1 MMVIWAVVFAI
12 VSQAFCFVITLGE
25 VVVLDHPVWGC
36 DIDSIIYDFDRGGS
50 AVMDLS
56 VLSYVSCDVSRS
68 FTTEHVNR

>member
-25 VVVLDHPVWGC
+25 VVVLDHPVPGC